1 MSRHIAW
8 GMTMIRKML
17 NWPGESNLRFY
28 VACLGAL
35 AVAVTLFACG
45 EADWM
50 GMDCPEGNDQIQT
63 AMIQWERTT
72 DPKAVCKGQGVE
84 TLDRGG
90 ACIRCVKGGG
100 IMSCIM
106 YAEQPGVIADRVLGH
121 EVKHAFGCVHRK

>member
-1 MSRHIAW
+1 
-8 GMTMIRKML
+8 MIRRML
-17 NWPGESNLRFY
+17 DRSRYISIRFF
-28 VACLGAL
+28 VVCVGAL
-35 AVAVTLFACG
+35 AISAGLFSCG

-72 DPKAVCKGQGVE
+72 DPKAACRSQGVE

-100 IMSCIM
+100 IMSCVM
-106 YAEQPGVIADRVLGH
+106 YAEQPGVIADRILGH
-121 EVKHAFGCVHRK
+121 EVKHAFGCTHRK

>member
-1 MSRHIAW
+1 
-8 GMTMIRKML
+8 MIRKML
-17 NWPGESNLRFY
+17 NWPGESNLRLY
-28 VACLGAL
+28 GTMLAL
-35 AVAVTLFACG
+35 FLFGGLFVACG

-50 GMDCPEGNDQIQT
+50 GMDCPEGNEQIQT

-72 DPKAVCKGQGVE
+72 DPKAACRTYGVE

-106 YAEQPGVIADRVLGH
+106 YAEQPGVIADRILGH